1 MVNVFSWIYIYRVD
15 PHWIKNIWG
24 IQQFTTTILGIWF
37 CLKIGYPQIH
47 HCHQSLYTC
56 IDKTYTWVALAD
68 LKCSALFSCLS
79 IKQPS
84 IHSWKKTCYCLRPSI
99 LWPFFAAQMAGDRTG
114 LFWRLIAWVIMIH
127 IITIAVHYSLIILI
141 ITRELSWLLSF
152 YRPHHYHH
160 SCHYFIK
167 EPWATPNRATSKSC
181 YPVTKIIKIT
191 KTKQKTIQKNSK
203 LKIRK
208 KTNHQSNNF
217 KAISKTNKL
226 KTKNKDK
233 ELFIRLYIYN

>member
-1 MVNVFSWIYIYRVD
+1 MD

-84 IHSWKKTCYCLRPSI
+84 IHSWKKTCYCLRLSI

-141 ITRELSWLLSF
+141 ITRELSWVLFFFTILIFIIILVIISLKNPGLLL
-152 YRPHHYHH
+152 
-160 SCHYFIK
+160 
-167 EPWATPNRATSKSC
+167 TGLL
-181 YPVTKIIKIT
+181 
-191 KTKQKTIQKNSK
+191 
-203 LKIRK
+203 LKV
-208 KTNHQSNNF
+208 
-217 KAISKTNKL
+217 AILSQ
-226 KTKNKDK
+226 
-233 ELFIRLYIYN
+233 RLST